1 MVVLFHFTME
11 RPEGKFL
18 FKLGTTGVDLFFI
31 ISGFVIFMSLNRV
44 KTSRDFII
52 NRISRLYPA
61 YWACVSITFLI
72 VIVVEPY
79 KHTDVSLIQYAG
91 NLTMFQFYLGVS
103 DIDGPY
109 WTMIIEMIFYIGIL
123 FLFYFKLT
131 RYLVPIG
138 LTLCISVVALNVIF
152 HDNRFVIALIYYI
165 PLLQFIALFFAGIV
179 FYKLYTDK
187 NNVLRNYCILTLC
200 LVSQVIM
207 YDQSG
212 RSKNFISQYEYAMML
227 ALYFLIFTLFING
240 KLRIIISPLSLFF
253 GKISFTLYLIHQF
266 ISTQVII
273 PALTNKLGVNF
284 WVSSLLIAFPI
295 VIGLATLITYY
306 VEVPLSKK
314 MKEKLRSSRIY
325 MLARQ
330 TEPA

>member
-1 MVVLFHFTME
+1 
-11 RPEGKFL
+11 
-18 FKLGTTGVDLFFI
+18 
-31 ISGFVIFMSLNRV
+31 
-44 KTSRDFII
+44 
-52 NRISRLYPA
+52 
-61 YWACVSITFLI
+61 
-72 VIVVEPY
+72 
-79 KHTDVSLIQYAG
+79 
-91 NLTMFQFYLGVS
+91 MFQFYLGVS

-152 HDNRFVIALIYYI
+152 HDNRFVIALIYYV

-187 NNVLRNYCILTLC
+187 NNVLKNYCILTLC
-200 LVSQVIM
+200 LVSQVLM

-227 ALYFLIFTLFING
+227 ALYFLIFTLFVNG
-240 KLRIIISPLSLFF
+240 KLRITISPLSLFF

-266 ISTQVII
+266 IATQVII
-273 PALTNKLGVNF
+273 PALTNNLGMNF
-284 WVSSLLIAFPI
+284 WVSSLLVAFPI